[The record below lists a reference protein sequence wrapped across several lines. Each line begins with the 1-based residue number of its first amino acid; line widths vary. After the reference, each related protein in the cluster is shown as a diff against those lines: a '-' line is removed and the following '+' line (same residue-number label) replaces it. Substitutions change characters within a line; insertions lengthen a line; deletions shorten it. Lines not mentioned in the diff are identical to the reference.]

1 MSGVGMGGD
10 GDLGDLVNLGD
21 FGMFFSFDA
30 SDRELLDVM
39 GIEENGV
46 SVSVVGELRFESC
59 DS

>member
-1 MSGVGMGGD
+1 MSGLGMGGE

-30 SDRELLDVM
+30 NDELLDVM

-46 SVSVVGELRFESC
+46 SVSEVGES
-59 DS
+59 